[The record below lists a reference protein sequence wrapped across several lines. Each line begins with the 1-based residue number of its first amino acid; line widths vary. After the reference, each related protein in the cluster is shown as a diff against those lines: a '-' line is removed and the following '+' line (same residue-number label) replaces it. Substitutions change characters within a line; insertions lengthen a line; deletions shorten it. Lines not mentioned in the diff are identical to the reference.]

1 MTKLAKIMILDNNVF
16 STFSPRH
23 FLSGKKLENP
33 NETKCHC
40 LFLWENFI
48 ETVDHWGD
56 DEAIFSSKEKLI
68 STFRA
73 SDRWEGTDQPAR
85 IEIPPTKMYS
95 FRFQV

>member
-48 ETVDHWGD
+48 ETVDHWGMMRQFLAPKKSWYQPS
-56 DEAIFSSKEKLI
+56 ELQTGEKEP
-68 STFRA
+68 A
-73 SDRWEGTDQPAR
+73 SQPAR
-85 IEIPPTKMYS
+85 IEIPS
-95 FRFQV
+95 N

>member
-1 MTKLAKIMILDNNVF
+1 MILDNNVF
-16 STFSPRH
+16 SSFSSQH

-48 ETVDHWGD
+48 ETAGPLRD

-73 SDRWEGTDQPAR
+73 LDR
-85 IEIPPTKMYS
+85 
-95 FRFQV
+95 